1 MRDYRETL
9 RKARA
14 EMDVDEDTLDRVHV
28 RMNGVRPRRPFVAA
42 AGVATGLAFAA
53 VLLWALAPPPRVD
66 RSLDGAGTVALGDRV
81 EVQAGGTGSV
91 SGDARDMRLRWNDG
105 ELYVEVEP
113 HQGVALA
120 VQTEEAEVRVVG
132 TGFTV
137 VRDALGTRVDVRHG
151 RVAVTCVRGAAL
163 ELGTGEAHT
172 CLPTTAAGSL
182 GRALARRDT
191 ADATEQLTEL
201 DDALALPDAVGPVRA
216 ELRVLR
222 AGALLAAGR
231 RDEAL
236 AEAEGTLAEDAAT
249 RPVELHRLAA
259 RLRMEHD
266 DCAGALPHL
275 EALAAAGSL
284 GDDAAALEHCRALV
298 GP

>member
-14 EMDVDEDTLDRVHV
+14 EMDVDDDTLDRVHA
-28 RMNGVRPRRPFVAA
+28 RMNGDRPRRPVVAV
-42 AGVATGLAFAA
+42 AGVAAGLALAAA
-53 VLLWALAPPPRVD
+53 VLWALATPSRVD
-66 RSLDGAGTVALGDRV
+66 RSLDGAGAVALGDRV
-81 EVQAGGTGSV
+81 EVQASGKGSV

-105 ELYVEVEP
+105 ELSVEVEP
-113 HQGVALA
+113 QKGVALA

-137 VRDALGTRVDVRHG
+137 VRDALGTHVEVRHG
-151 RVAVTCVRGAAL
+151 RVAVTCVRGDAL
-163 ELGTGEAHT
+163 ELGTGESHT

-191 ADATEQLTEL
+191 ADATRQLAEL
-201 DDALALPDAVGPVRA
+201 DAALALPDAVGPVRA

-236 AEAEGTLAEDAAT
+236 VEAEATLAADAAT

-275 EALAAAGSL
+275 EALAAAGAL
-284 GDDAAALEHCRALV
+284 GDDAAALDHCRAP
-298 GP
+298 GAP